1 MRESLLFL
9 LCPYGRSKG
18 IRNSKS
24 DALRLISV
32 LVKTITGNSLD

>member
-1 MRESLLFL
+1 MRESLLFFVV
-9 LCPYGRSKG
+9 PHGRSKG